1 MTTSKKM
8 LSHIIN
14 FVGDVIDKNYD
25 GIPLSQ
31 NIFTARS
38 SETDFAGIIKIA
50 SMFIKTNSKA
60 QK

>member
-1 MTTSKKM
+1 M

-25 GIPLSQ
+25 GITLSQ